1 MKKIRVICIGRQFG
15 SGGRE
20 IGEKLAKKL
29 SFGYYDKELLKIA
42 AKESGIMPELFEK
55 ADEKPINSLLYSLS
69 VGAQGQGAF
78 LTGYQDY
85 LTNDKLFLFQSDT
98 IRKLAQ
104 RESCVII
111 GRCADYILRGR
122 DDILRVFIHAP
133 LEQRVERICRLYDLD
148 EKAALSLIKKTDK
161 RRASYYGFFT
171 DLSWGSA
178 DTYDVCLNSAAL
190 GIDGC
195 IALLA
200 DLAGHDNS

>member
-69 VGAQGQGAF
+69 VSAQGQGAF

-111 GRCADYILRGR
+111 GR

-133 LEQRVERICRLYDLD
+133 LEQRVERIRCLYDLD

-178 DTYDVCLNSAAL
+178 DTYDICLNSATL

-195 IALLA
+195 ISLLA
-200 DLAGHDNS
+200 DLARPENS

>member
-78 LTGYQDY
+78 VTGYQDY

-195 IALLA
+195 ISLLA